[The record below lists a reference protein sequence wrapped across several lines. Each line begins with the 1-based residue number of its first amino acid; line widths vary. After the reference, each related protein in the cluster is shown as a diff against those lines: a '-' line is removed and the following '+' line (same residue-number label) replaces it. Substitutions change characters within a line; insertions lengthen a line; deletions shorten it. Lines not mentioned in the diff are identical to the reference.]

1 MTSPAQH
8 QPITFVG
15 GGNMGSA
22 LVGGLIAAGW
32 PATSITIV
40 ELSADRRNALATLF
54 PGVVTS
60 AEIGPCSAGV
70 IAVKPPLAAQT
81 CAQLAQAGAKRVLSI
96 AAGISVATLQ
106 EAAGSGTAVVRAMPN
121 TPALV
126 GEGAAGICVSAQCTE
141 DDLVWAESILGAVG
155 TVVRIDEQLIDALT
169 AISGSGPA
177 YVFLFAEAMIAAAV
191 AEGLSPEIAQAL
203 TRQLL
208 VGSAK
213 LLQQSDE
220 TPEQLRLNVTS
231 PNGVTAAAIAS
242 LEGAGFREIIR
253 ATVKAAISRSKEM
266 GA

>member
-1 MTSPAQH
+1 
-8 QPITFVG
+8 
-15 GGNMGSA
+15 MGSA

-32 PATSITIV
+32 PASAITVV
-40 ELSADRRNALATLF
+40 ELSDERRQTLTTQF

-60 AEIGPCSAGV
+60 AEIGSCSAGV

-96 AAGISVATLQ
+96 AAGISVASLQ
-106 EAAGSGTAVVRAMPN
+106 QAAGSGTAVVRAMPN

-126 GEGAAGICVSAQCTE
+126 GEGAAGICASAQCTE
-141 DDLVWAESILGAVG
+141 NDMLWAESILGAVG
-155 TVVRIDEQLIDALT
+155 TVVRIDEKLIDALT

-177 YVFLFAEAMIAAAV
+177 YVFLFAEAMIAAAI

-203 TRQLL
+203 TCQTL

-213 LLQQSDE
+213 LLQQSNE

-231 PNGVTAAAIAS
+231 PNGVTAAAIAT
-242 LEGAGFREIIR
+242 LEGEGFREMIR
-253 ATVKAAISRSKEM
+253 ATVQAAISRSREM

>member
-1 MTSPAQH
+1 
-8 QPITFVG
+8 
-15 GGNMGSA
+15 MGSA

-32 PATSITIV
+32 PASAITVV
-40 ELSADRRNALATLF
+40 ELSDERRQTLTTQF

-60 AEIGPCSAGV
+60 AEIGSCSAGV

-96 AAGISVATLQ
+96 AAGISVASLQ
-106 EAAGSGTAVVRAMPN
+106 QVAGSGTAVVRAMPN

-126 GEGAAGICVSAQCTE
+126 GEGAAGICASAQCTE
-141 DDLVWAESILGAVG
+141 NDMLWAESILGAVG
-155 TVVRIDEQLIDALT
+155 TVVRIDEKLIDALT

-177 YVFLFAEAMIAAAV
+177 YVFLFAEAMIAAAI

-203 TRQLL
+203 TCQTL

-213 LLQQSDE
+213 LLQQSNE

-231 PNGVTAAAIAS
+231 PNGVTAAAIAT
-242 LEGAGFREIIR
+242 LEGEGFREMIR
-253 ATVKAAISRSKEM
+253 ATVQAAISRSREM

>member
-1 MTSPAQH
+1 MTATVQH

-32 PATSITIV
+32 PASAITVV
-40 ELSADRRNALATLF
+40 ELSDERRRTLTTQF

-60 AEIGPCSAGV
+60 AEIGSCSAGV

-96 AAGISVATLQ
+96 AAGISVASLQ
-106 EAAGSGTAVVRAMPN
+106 QAAGSGTAVVRAMPN

-126 GEGAAGICVSAQCTE
+126 GEGAAGICASAQCTE
-141 DDLVWAESILGAVG
+141 NDMLWAESILGAVG
-155 TVVRIDEQLIDALT
+155 TVVRIDEKLIDALT

-177 YVFLFAEAMIAAAV
+177 YVFLFAEAMIAAAI

-203 TRQLL
+203 TCQTL

-213 LLQQSDE
+213 LLQQSNE

-231 PNGVTAAAIAS
+231 PNGVTAAAIAT
-242 LEGAGFREIIR
+242 LEGEGFREMIR
-253 ATVKAAISRSKEM
+253 ATVQAAISRSREM

>member
-1 MTSPAQH
+1 
-8 QPITFVG
+8 
-15 GGNMGSA
+15 MGSA
-22 LVGGLIAAGW
+22 LVGGLIVAGW

-40 ELSADRRNALATLF
+40 ELSADRRKALATLF

-106 EAAGSGTAVVRAMPN
+106 EAGSGTAVVRAMPN

-242 LEGAGFREIIR
+242 LEGAGFREIIG
-253 ATVKAAISRSKEM
+253 AAVKAAISRSKEM

>member
-1 MTSPAQH
+1 M
-8 QPITFVG
+8 
-15 GGNMGSA
+15 
-22 LVGGLIAAGW
+22 
-32 PATSITIV
+32 
-40 ELSADRRNALATLF
+40 
-54 PGVVTS
+54 
-60 AEIGPCSAGV
+60 
-70 IAVKPPLAAQT
+70 
-81 CAQLAQAGAKRVLSI
+81 
-96 AAGISVATLQ
+96 
-106 EAAGSGTAVVRAMPN
+106 
-121 TPALV
+121 
-126 GEGAAGICVSAQCTE
+126 
-141 DDLVWAESILGAVG
+141 VWAETILGAVG

>member
-1 MTSPAQH
+1 MTSSTQH

-32 PATSITIV
+32 PASSITIV
-40 ELSADRRNALATLF
+40 ELSEDRRQALATLF

-81 CAQLAQAGAKRVLSI
+81 CAQLAKAGAKRVLSI

-106 EAAGSGTAVVRAMPN
+106 QAAGSDTAVVRAMPN

-126 GEGAAGICVSAQCTE
+126 GEGAAGICVSAHCTE
-141 DDLVWAESILGAVG
+141 ADMVWAESILGAVG
-155 TVVRIDEQLIDALT
+155 TVVRIDEQFIDALT

-177 YVFLFAEAMIAAAV
+177 YVFLFAEAMIAAGV
-191 AEGLSPEIAQAL
+191 AQGLSPEIANAL

-213 LLQQSDE
+213 LLQQSEE
-220 TPEQLRLNVTS
+220 TPEQLRFNVTS
-231 PNGVTAAAIAS
+231 PNGVTAAAIAT
-242 LEGAGFREIIR
+242 LEGAGFRDMVK
-253 ATVKAAISRSKEM
+253 ATVQAAISRSREM

>member
-40 ELSADRRNALATLF
+40 ELSALATLF

-81 CAQLAQAGAKRVLSI
+81 CAQLAKAGAKRVLSI

-141 DDLVWAESILGAVG
+141 DDMVWAETILGAVG

>member
-1 MTSPAQH
+1 MTATVQH

-32 PATSITIV
+32 PASAITVV
-40 ELSADRRNALATLF
+40 ELSDEQRRTLTTQF

-60 AEIGPCSAGV
+60 AEIGSCSAGV

-96 AAGISVATLQ
+96 AAGISVASLQ
-106 EAAGSGTAVVRAMPN
+106 QAAGSGTAVVRAMPN

-126 GEGAAGICVSAQCTE
+126 GEGAAGICASAQCTE
-141 DDLVWAESILGAVG
+141 NDMLWAESILGAVG
-155 TVVRIDEQLIDALT
+155 TVVRIDEKLIDALT

-177 YVFLFAEAMIAAAV
+177 YVFLFAEAMIAAAI

-203 TRQLL
+203 TCQTL

-213 LLQQSDE
+213 LLQQSNE

-231 PNGVTAAAIAS
+231 PNGVTAAAIAT
-242 LEGAGFREIIR
+242 LEGEGFREMIR
-253 ATVKAAISRSKEM
+253 ATVQAAISRSREM

>member
-1 MTSPAQH
+1 M
-8 QPITFVG
+8 
-15 GGNMGSA
+15 
-22 LVGGLIAAGW
+22 
-32 PATSITIV
+32 
-40 ELSADRRNALATLF
+40 
-54 PGVVTS
+54 
-60 AEIGPCSAGV
+60 
-70 IAVKPPLAAQT
+70 
-81 CAQLAQAGAKRVLSI
+81 
-96 AAGISVATLQ
+96 
-106 EAAGSGTAVVRAMPN
+106 
-121 TPALV
+121 
-126 GEGAAGICVSAQCTE
+126 
-141 DDLVWAESILGAVG
+141 
-155 TVVRIDEQLIDALT
+155 RIDEQLIDALT

-231 PNGVTAAAIAS
+231 PNGVTAAAIDS
-242 LEGAGFREIIR
+242 LEEAGFREMMR

>member
-1 MTSPAQH
+1 
-8 QPITFVG
+8 
-15 GGNMGSA
+15 MGSA

-81 CAQLAQAGAKRVLSI
+81 CAQLAKAGAKRVLSI

-141 DDLVWAESILGAVG
+141 DDMVWAESILGAVG
-155 TVVRIDEQLIDALT
+155 TVVRIDEQ
-169 AISGSGPA
+169 
-177 YVFLFAEAMIAAAV
+177 
-191 AEGLSPEIAQAL
+191 
-203 TRQLL
+203 
-208 VGSAK
+208 
-213 LLQQSDE
+213 
-220 TPEQLRLNVTS
+220 
-231 PNGVTAAAIAS
+231 
-242 LEGAGFREIIR
+242 
-253 ATVKAAISRSKEM
+253 
-266 GA
+266 